1 MFKQPAQ
8 FLGSF
13 TGLENLPAPTVPEI
27 ALAGR
32 SNVGKSSLIN
42 ALCGR
47 RKLAFSSS
55 TPGRTQTL
63 NVYEIAERLCLVDMP
78 GYGYAKASRS
88 DAQQW
93 QAMMRDY
100 LRHRA
105 TLCCVLLLVDARH
118 GLKDSDRAMLT
129 LLQETAMQAIVI
141 LTKCDKIKNSQIAV
155 QEKSLTE
162 ELQTRAILRP
172 RVFSVSAEKGTGIE
186 ELREELISLVT

>member
-1 MFKQPAQ
+1 MFKQHAQ

-13 TGLENLPAPTVPEI
+13 TDLENLPAPTVPEI

-63 NVYEIAERLCLVDMP
+63 NVYEIAERLRLVDMP

-105 TLCCVLLLVDARH
+105 TLRCVLLLVDARH
-118 GLKDSDRAMLT
+118 GLKDSDRAMLA

-141 LTKCDKIKNSQIAV
+141 LTKCDKIKKSQIAA
-155 QEKSLTE
+155 QEQAIAQ

-172 RVFSVSAEKGTGIE
+172 RVFSVSAEKATGIE
-186 ELREELISLVT
+186 ALREALSNLL